1 MKQVLY
7 YFTFFILICACQEKS
22 NVHYRRSDDIK
33 PVIEY
38 VNTSLTDEQLE
49 KLSLAVTPI
58 RSETKAPFFYV
69 EYNEDIEFYAKNGLA
84 VVVFGTSWS
93 GPSKLM
99 HKRLKEFAGGIPY
112 PFLYFGY
119 CDVEQFEDLSQEF
132 SVKVLPTTVFIQY
145 NEIRVTITGIIQD
158 ETIKALVEEFK
169 VNSPKW

>member
-1 MKQVLY
+1 MKQILY
-7 YFTFFILICACQEKS
+7 YFTFFILICACQEKA

-84 VVVFGTSWS
+84 VVVFGASWS

-99 HKRLKEFAGGIPY
+99 HARLRAFAGSVPY
-112 PFLYFGY
+112 PYLYFGY

-145 NEIRVTITGIIQD
+145 NEIRVTFTGIIQD

>member
-7 YFTFFILICACQEKS
+7 YFTFFILICACQEKA

-84 VVVFGTSWS
+84 VVVFGASWS

-99 HKRLKEFAGGIPY
+99 HARLHAFAGSVPY
-112 PFLYFGY
+112 PYLYFGY
-119 CDVEQFEDLSQEF
+119 CDVDQFEKLSQAF
-132 SVKVLPTTVFIQY
+132 SIKTVPTTVFIKY
-145 NEIRVTITGIIQD
+145 NEIKATVIGVVQD
-158 ETIKALVEEFK
+158 ETIRALVE
-169 VNSPKW
+169 NYRIYLQ